1 MVPYNRRKAFKL
13 NFIVLI
19 SNQKKML
26 SNGDVDW
33 RILVK
38 SIEKGLADQSK
49 RNDVE
54 KHVLD

>member
-19 SNQKKML
+19 SNQRKML

-33 RILVK
+33 RI
-38 SIEKGLADQSK
+38 SGLADQSK